1 MKSPRARNMKMK
13 ALSKILETMTP
24 QKTNLKPPR
33 QLSGF
38 DMATNTTITVT
49 TTNDNPSGVDETLT

>member
-1 MKSPRARNMKMK
+1 MEEVEEAMKSPRARNMKMK

-33 QLSGF
+33 
-38 DMATNTTITVT
+38 
-49 TTNDNPSGVDETLT
+49 